1 MKFLS
6 MNNNRTLT
14 IVLVIVIAAVVVATG
29 WYLTKPTDNSADF
42 KGEWKATESYIY
54 EMEAVTV

>member
-1 MKFLS
+1 